1 MDMLF
6 PGSVP
11 AKRIKYEAKQDYQ
24 YIENFKIL
32 QSSFKKKGVD
42 KVIPVERLIKGR
54 FQDNFEFAQWFKKV
68 NKTNNAARGS
78 MRLHVTLSHYIYVHD
93 AII

>member
-54 FQDNFEFAQWFKKV
+54 FQITLNLHS
-68 NKTNNAARGS
+68 GS
-78 MRLHVTLSHYIYVHD
+78 KR
-93 AII
+93 